1 VIAVEA
7 WEEIEVEEER
17 LREKGKP
24 GRNSGLMWQKKLF
37 VVGMP

>member
-17 LREKGKP
+17 LREKGKL